1 MNRLHV
7 CQRLC
12 VIDSSSSMVLDAA
25 PEIDYQRHRQ
35 RRSQKIISGS
45 LGISGGDCW
54 NLGSIILLL
63 SVS

>member
-12 VIDSSSSMVLDAA
+12 VIDSSSFMVLDAA

-45 LGISGGDCW
+45 LGISGGDC
-54 NLGSIILLL
+54 
-63 SVS
+63 